1 MAKAIQK
8 INPFKPKTQPVR
20 GCFHLGHSQ
29 SPEEGE
35 AHFSKEAVSG
45 KQMIAA
51 MLKYIW
57 PADDK
62 LTRDRVKLSMGLLIS
77 AKLLNVCAPFIF
89 KYAVDYLNAA
99 NTLNMS
105 TPQDTIITVTT
116 SLLIG
121 CRYNYYKCR
130 PITY

>member
-1 MAKAIQK
+1 
-8 INPFKPKTQPVR
+8 
-20 GCFHLGHSQ
+20 
-29 SPEEGE
+29 
-35 AHFSKEAVSG
+35 
-45 KQMIAA
+45 MIGA

-77 AKLLNVCAPFIF
+77 AKLLNVCVPFIF

-121 CRYNYYKCR
+121 CKSIQSNN
-130 PITY
+130 